1 MYWEIHPLPSSKFPS
16 TLGQRALPLG
26 YFSGLGKFIGRRRWI
41 SQYLPGFGGARIH
54 YWDFWRE
61 KPNHMCSFPALFILE
76 SKLLKIQYPQLMS
89 SQQDEHSRIHSLR
102 PPATFPNPSRPPA
115 PPMLAGVTL
124 PPTHFSPL
132 CRRSNRF
139 WTIGKLGCGR
149 GIPL

>member
-1 MYWEIHPLPSSKFPS
+1 MSVLHQNSGCIGKSFPS
-16 TLGQRALPLG
+16 VLKISVDPPALPLG
-26 YFSGLGKFIGRRRWI
+26 YLLGLGKFI
-41 SQYLPGFGGARIH
+41 PAFGGARIH

-61 KPNHMCSFPALFILE
+61 KPNHMCPFPALFILE
-76 SKLLKIQYPQLMS
+76 SKLLKIQYPQLTS

-102 PPATFPNPSRPPA
+102 PPAMFPNPPHPPA

-139 WTIGKLGCGR
+139 WTIGKLDCGR